1 MLEKDVQNRIFE
13 AIYDNE
19 KLLEFEKY
27 IYNLSLEEWAKIFGE
42 NLFLEL
48 VEYNYRDECVFN
60 FEKKFYKIVDTSDF
74 IKNYLIFLLKKYL
87 EQDEDFIAYFQILW
101 DFYLNGLSFL
111 DYFLDYWMDENMDY
125 SLSENEKP
133 KILKLISDL
142 KSWKYYNFD
151 LDDDN
156 DWKNYKWTNISI
168 LSAHCHRY
176 TYDEK

>member
-1 MLEKDVQNRIFE
+1 MIKILKTSFCLHSS
-13 AIYDNE
+13 E
-19 KLLEFEKY
+19 KLRSKILKNIFIAFRLKNDEKFLA
-27 IYNLSLEEWAKIFGE
+27 INFFWNFWNMIIKILRFFSLRK
-42 NLFLEL
+42 
-48 VEYNYRDECVFN
+48 N
-60 FEKKFYKIVDTSDF
+60 FYHIIDTSDL
-74 IKNYLIFLLKKYL
+74 IKNYIIFLLEKYL
-87 EQDEDFIAYFQILW
+87 EQDKNFIEYFQILW